1 MLENVSVKSLVT
13 EGGFE
18 AKLSLIN
25 PSNIRLVYLKEQVK
39 GINVS
44 MLINTGATNFFLL
57 LSEQG
62 DWFKEFLVFNF
73 ISF

>member
-44 MLINTGATNFFLL
+44 MLINTGATNSFFY
-57 LSEQG
+57 S
-62 DWFKEFLVFNF
+62 
-73 ISF
+73 